1 MTEAD
6 SEVPDWSARQQAV
19 AIVGWVSFLIASV
32 ATMFFFAFVDPSEMS
47 VVTTPPLNL
56 SRMAGYAVGFFFFW
70 AISAGSGALCVY
82 LMRTRPGR
90 KRRNVKG

>member
-1 MTEAD
+1 MTEPD

-32 ATMFFFAFVDPSEMS
+32 ATMFFFALVDPSELS
-47 VVTTPPLNL
+47 FVTTPPLNL
-56 SRMAGYAVGFFFFW
+56 SRMAGYALGFFFFW
-70 AISAGSGALCVY
+70 AMAASAGALSVY

-90 KRRNVKG
+90 QRRKN